1 MLEPQLAGTTTANA
15 RGHWLNVA
23 TTFIRLSQ
31 YSSARAGALSV
42 WLKSAWPPTTA
53 LRLGGNLEM
62 SAAAGGT
69 SDQLYEPCCASRARG
84 VGTAPPSLANLVRS
98 YKCAASC
105 TPEFVV
111 GWSIYGSVW
120 KGGDV

>member
-1 MLEPQLAGTTTANA
+1 
-15 RGHWLNVA
+15 
-23 TTFIRLSQ
+23 
-31 YSSARAGALSV
+31 
-42 WLKSAWPPTTA
+42 
-53 LRLGGNLEM
+53 M

-120 KGGDV
+120 KGGVMFSVMACLKASVIDEKCRTLTAILVVAYCQHWQ